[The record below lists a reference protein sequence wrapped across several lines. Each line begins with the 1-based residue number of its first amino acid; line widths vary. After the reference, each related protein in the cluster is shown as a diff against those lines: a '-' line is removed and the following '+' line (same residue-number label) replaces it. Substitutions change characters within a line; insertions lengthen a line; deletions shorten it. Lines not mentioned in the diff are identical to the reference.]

1 MARVL
6 SDETRMRARE
16 QALDRETQRLRR
28 LAPIEWAVGAALLA
42 AGLGWYLWKR
52 SYGGLLWAGIALFIG
67 IGHRLKVREN
77 ERDRRFHA
85 AGRRG
90 EHRVA
95 RALAEHLPPE
105 YALVNDAEIVLGRTR
120 AQFDH
125 VVVGPNGVF
134 AIETKNWRG
143 RIAGHRGSLYL
154 RIRRDDGSS
163 RTARNPLPQCRR
175 QARVLRAFLARTPR
189 PDADVVVALVSGS
202 DDARWEIEDADVP
215 VLAWTDAAAF
225 IRGHAAA
232 RPLTADEVDAIAQRV
247 LERHEA

>member
-28 LAPIEWAVGAALLA
+28 IGPIEWTASAVLTAGA
-42 AGLGWYLWKR
+42 LGWYLWKGDL
-52 SYGGLLWAGIALFIG
+52 GGFILAGMALFLG
-67 IGHRLKVREN
+67 LGHRMKVREN

-95 RALAEHLPPE
+95 RALAVNLPPE
-105 YALVNDAEIVLGRTR
+105 YALINDAEIVLGRSR

-134 AIETKNWRG
+134 AVETKNWRG
-143 RIAGHRGSLYL
+143 RITGHRGSLYL
-154 RIRRDDGSS
+154 RIRRDDGSR

-175 QARVLRAFLARTPR
+175 QARVLRSFLATTPR

-202 DDARWEIEDADVP
+202 DDAHWEIEDADVP
-215 VLAWTDAAAF
+215 VLAWNDAAAF

-232 RPLTADEVDAIAQRV
+232 RPLTAEEVDAIARRI